1 MRIGHTNSD
10 YSGSRLA
17 GEEIEKESVCI
28 ILVTSIQLS
37 MYFPLQYQAQSRTAC
52 PGHTKFVLDTR
63 EAWVSWNRGVRNR
76 PNFCTIFQISGFEV
90 KGRFQDSKIPLKI
103 PKILY
108 EIPGRCGPFH
118 WWNWTHNYIC
128 STILSFIPFCESI
141 ITENN

>member
-52 PGHTKFVLDTR
+52 PGHVKFVLDTR
-63 EAWVSWNRGVRNR
+63 GPLSLLKSRGR
-76 PNFCTIFQISGFEV
+76 
-90 KGRFQDSKIPLKI
+90 
-103 PKILY
+103 
-108 EIPGRCGPFH
+108 
-118 WWNWTHNYIC
+118 
-128 STILSFIPFCESI
+128 SI
-141 ITENN
+141 RKPIGAI